1 MVWHELLANRP
12 LLAGLLALWLA
23 QFLKVPIDYW
33 VNRRWNWNMWF
44 SMGGMPSS
52 HAALMVA
59 TTLSV
64 GLYHGFDHPVFALG
78 VAITMIVLYDAA
90 GVRRQAGVHA
100 QKLNVLLQE
109 LFSGQPLS
117 QERLKEM
124 LGHTP
129 RQVAVGS
136 LLGAAIALGMWWLWR
151 P

>member
-1 MVWHELLANRP
+1 MVWEQLLSNRP

-59 TTLSV
+59 TTLAV
-64 GLYHGFDHPVFALG
+64 GLYYGFDHPVFALG
-78 VAITMIVLYDAA
+78 VAITMVVLYDAA

-109 LFSGQPLS
+109 LFSGQPIS

-136 LLGAAIALGMWWLWR
+136 VLGALIALGMWWLWR
-151 P
+151 

>member
-1 MVWHELLANRP
+1 MVWEQLLANRP

-59 TTLSV
+59 TTLAV
-64 GLYHGFDHPVFALG
+64 GLYYGFDHPVFALG
-78 VAITMIVLYDAA
+78 VAITMVVLYDAA

-109 LFSGQPLS
+109 LFSGQPIS

-136 LLGAAIALGMWWLWR
+136 VLGALIALGMWWLWR
-151 P
+151 

>member
-1 MVWHELLANRP
+1 MLWEQLLANRP

-59 TTLSV
+59 TTLAV
-64 GLYHGFDHPVFALG
+64 GLYYGFDHPVFALG

-100 QKLNVLLQE
+100 QKLNVLFQE
-109 LFSGQPLS
+109 LFSGQPIS

-136 LLGAAIALGMWWLWR
+136 ILGALIALGMWWLWR
-151 P
+151 

>member
-1 MVWHELLANRP
+1 MVWEQLLSNRP

-59 TTLSV
+59 TTLAV
-64 GLYHGFDHPVFALG
+64 GLYYGFDHPVFALG
-78 VAITMIVLYDAA
+78 VAITMVVLYDAA

-109 LFSGQPLS
+109 LFSGQPIS

-136 LLGAAIALGMWWLWR
+136 ILGALIALGMWWLWR
-151 P
+151 

>member
-1 MVWHELLANRP
+1 MVWEQLLANRP

-59 TTLSV
+59 TTLAV
-64 GLYHGFDHPVFALG
+64 GLYYGFDHPVFALG
-78 VAITMIVLYDAA
+78 MAITMVVLYDAA

-109 LFSGQPLS
+109 LFSGQPIS

-136 LLGAAIALGMWWLWR
+136 VLGALIALGMWWLWR
-151 P
+151 

>member
-1 MVWHELLANRP
+1 MVWNELLANRP

-59 TTLSV
+59 TTLAV

-136 LLGAAIALGMWWLWR
+136 LLGALIALGMWWLWR
-151 P
+151 

>member
-1 MVWHELLANRP
+1 MVWNELLTNRP

-59 TTLSV
+59 TTLAV

-136 LLGAAIALGMWWLWR
+136 LLGALIALGMWWLWR
-151 P
+151 